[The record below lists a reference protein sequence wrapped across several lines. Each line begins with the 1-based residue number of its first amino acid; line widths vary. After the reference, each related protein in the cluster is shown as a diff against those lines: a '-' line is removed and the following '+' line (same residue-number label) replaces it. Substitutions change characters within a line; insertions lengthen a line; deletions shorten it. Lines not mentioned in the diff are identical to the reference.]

1 MKTALSAILP
11 EFSLSVL
18 LSPQILRSRAVELA
32 VLAPIVFALGWAFAT
47 RI

>member
-1 MKTALSAILP
+1 MKTALATILP

-18 LSPQILRSRAVELA
+18 LSPRILRSRAVELA
-32 VLAPIVFALGWAFAT
+32 VLAPIVFALAYAIAA